1 MKKKWIWIIVGAA
14 VLMAGFWIVRQRNAA
29 KSETLEAVI
38 EGPIVEAVYAIGKI
52 EAVRRFQAKAG
63 VPSGISK
70 LPVREGTSVQRF
82 DPLVHF
88 VEGTIIR
95 APFSGIVSRLNYKV
109 GESVF
114 SGNVVVEVID
124 PSEYEVRVVLDQRAA
139 MRVKR
144 GQIGKMSF
152 DGLRDKAFEAEVRA
166 VYSSDSQ
173 FTVLLVPKTLP
184 AEVLEGMTA
193 DISIEVNKKASGK
206 TVPVAALQGGAV
218 IRVRAGKREPV
229 VIQTG
234 IVNADRVEVLSGDV
248 SSDDQV
254 VVKAK

>member
-1 MKKKWIWIIVGAA
+1 MKTKWLWGTSVVVALAFIFFGYR
-14 VLMAGFWIVRQRNAA
+14 LRNAG
-29 KSETLEAVI
+29 KSETFAAIL
-38 EGPIVEAVYAIGKI
+38 EGPIIEAVYAIGKI

-70 LPVREGTSVQRF
+70 LPVREGMTVRQF

-88 VEGTIIR
+88 VEGTVIR
-95 APFSGIVSRLNYKV
+95 APFSGTVSRVNYKV

-139 MRVKR
+139 MRVRR

-152 DGLRDKAFEAEVRA
+152 DGLREKEFEAEVRA

-184 AEVLEGMTA
+184 TQVLEGMTA
-193 DISIEVNKKASGK
+193 DISIEVNRKDKGK
-206 TVPVAALQGGAV
+206 TIPVAALHAGLV
-218 IRVRAGKREPV
+218 MRVRAGKREPV
-229 VIQTG
+229 SIETG
-234 IVNADRVEVLSGDV
+234 IVNADRIEVISGDL
-248 SSDDQV
+248 SIGDKV
-254 VVKAK
+254 VVKGK

>member
-1 MKKKWIWIIVGAA
+1 MKKKWYWGLLIVVVVGVAFF
-14 VLMAGFWIVRQRNAA
+14 GVRQRNAA
-29 KSETLEAVI
+29 KSEKLEAVQ
-38 EGPIVEAVYAIGKI
+38 EGPIIEAIYAIGKI

-70 LPVREGTSVQRF
+70 LPVREGMSVRQF

-88 VEGTIIR
+88 IEGTVIR
-95 APFSGIVSRLNYKV
+95 APFSGIVSRVNYKV

-114 SGNVVVEVID
+114 SGNVVAEVID

-152 DGLRDKAFEAEVRA
+152 DGLREKEFEAEVRA

-184 AEVLEGMTA
+184 TEVLEGMTA
-193 DISIEVNKKASGK
+193 DISIEVNRKDKGK
-206 TVPVAALQGGAV
+206 SIPVASLHAGSV
-218 IRVRAGKREPV
+218 VRVRAGKRETV
-229 VIQTG
+229 AVEAG
-234 IVNADRVEVLSGDV
+234 LVNGDRVEVLAGDINI
-248 SSDDQV
+248 DDKV

>member
-1 MKKKWIWIIVGAA
+1 MKKTWLWVLVIAA
-14 VLMAGFWIVRQRNAA
+14 VAGAGFWAVRLRNAA
-29 KSETLEAVI
+29 KSETLEAII
-38 EGPIVEAVYAIGKI
+38 EGPIIEAVYAIGKV
-52 EAVRRFQAKAG
+52 EALRRYQAKAG

-70 LPVREGTSVQRF
+70 LPVREGMSVRQF

-88 VEGTIIR
+88 VEGTVIR
-95 APFSGIVSRLNYKV
+95 APFAGTVSRVNYKV

-152 DGLRDKAFEAEVRA
+152 DGLREKQFESEVRA

-173 FTVLLVPKTLP
+173 FTVLLVPKSLP

-193 DISIEVNKKASGK
+193 DISIEVSRKPKGI
-206 TVPVAALQGGAV
+206 TVPVAALQGGSV
-218 IRVRAGKREPV
+218 IRVRGSKRESV
-229 VIQTG
+229 AIQAG
-234 IVNADRVEVLSGDV
+234 IVNADRIEIISGDLKI
-248 SSDDQV
+248 DDQV

>member
-1 MKKKWIWIIVGAA
+1 MKRTWIWVLIAIAAALSVFIV
-14 VLMAGFWIVRQRNAA
+14 VRQRNAA
-29 KSETLEAVI
+29 KSETLQAI
-38 EGPIVEAVYAIGKI
+38 QEGPIIEAVYAIGKV
-52 EAVRRFQAKAG
+52 EALRRFQAKAG

-70 LPVREGTSVQRF
+70 LPVREGMSVRQF

-88 VEGTIIR
+88 VEGTVIR
-95 APFSGIVSRLNYKV
+95 APFSGTVSRVNYKV

-152 DGLRDKAFEAEVRA
+152 DGLRDKEFEAEVRA

-193 DISIEVNKKASGK
+193 DISIEVNRKETGK
-206 TVPVAALQGGAV
+206 TVPVAAIQGGSV

-229 VIQTG
+229 AIKVG
-234 IVNADRVEVLSGDV
+234 LVNADRVEILEGDITI
-248 SSDDQV
+248 DDKV

>member
-1 MKKKWIWIIVGAA
+1 MKKKWVWIVVIAA
-14 VLMAGFWIVRQRNAA
+14 VFAAGFWGIRRRNAA
-29 KSETLEAVI
+29 KSETLEAVV
-38 EGPIVEAVYAIGKI
+38 EGPIIEAVYAIGKI

-70 LPVREGTSVQRF
+70 LPVREGMNVQRF
-82 DPLVHF
+82 DALVHF
-88 VEGTIIR
+88 VEGTVIR
-95 APFSGIVSRLNYKV
+95 APFSGIVSRVNYKV

-124 PSEYEVRVVLDQRAA
+124 PSEFEVRVVLDQRAA

-173 FTVLLVPKTLP
+173 FTVLLVPRTLP

-193 DISIEVNKKASGK
+193 DISIEVNRKASGR
-206 TVPVAALQGGAV
+206 TVPIAALQNGSI
-218 IRVRAGKREPV
+218 IRVRSGKRETV
-229 VIQTG
+229 AIQAG
-234 IVNADRVEVLSGDV
+234 IVNAERVEVLAGDIAI
-248 SSDDQV
+248 DDQV